1 MNVPSAC
8 LKNLF
13 LSYVFAGLGIASFAT
28 HADEAAEIAHPFFT
42 HEGLPDAV
50 GSYSTRLSGLRTR
63 IDGATKGDFAFH
75 VETGLTESI
84 GLHLRSDQF
93 LQERRTELM
102 LQFAAFKSEDGESG
116 FAPIIELGFPTRSGG
131 GKTAVV
137 VGFTSKLASSQF
149 ALNQAFHYDP
159 ADKAMDGSVAL
170 VVRATERFYPVVEV
184 LARGGKDVPTVANL
198 LAGVKYRLGGTTL
211 IGLAYQR
218 PVSRARELSSQLV
231 LQLEFMLGNRTR

>member
-1 MNVPSAC
+1 MNILRASP
-8 LKNLF
+8 KNLF
-13 LSYVFAGLGIASFAT
+13 LAFVFAGLGVASG
-28 HADEAAEIAHPFFT
+28 AACAEEMTEIAHPFFT

-50 GSYSTRLSGLRTR
+50 GSYSTRLSGLATR
-63 IDGATKGDFAFH
+63 IDGTTKGDFAFH

-102 LQFAAFKSEDGESG
+102 LQFAAFKSQDGESG

-170 VVRATERFYPVVEV
+170 VLRASERFYPVLEA
-184 LARGGKDVPTVANL
+184 LGRGGKDMPTVVNL
-198 LAGVKYRLGGTTL
+198 LAGMKYRVGGTTL
-211 IGLAYQR
+211 IGFAYQR
-218 PVSRARELSSQLV
+218 PVSRARELSSQFV
-231 LQLEFMLGNRTR
+231 LQLEFMFDTRAR